1 VKWLFS
7 SILLLISVR
16 VEAQTFVAPSQEYAL
31 SFYMDSEGV
40 AADSAVSDLGVPS
53 RDSRSFRIRVHSKK
67 RAVYADSWGSRLIC
81 SVVSGSIRC
90 EERASFVDDAVG
102 VQCTISVLYLF
113 SGSRR
118 GGSWNALFREYMQ
131 CEDGWYRS
139 LEYSGR
145 ARVRAA
151 N

>member
-1 VKWLFS
+1 MKWLFG
-7 SILLLISVR
+7 SILFLLSVR

-31 SFYMDSEGV
+31 SYYMDSDGFELG
-40 AADSAVSDLGVPS
+40 SAVSELGVPS
-53 RDSRSFRIRVHSKK
+53 ADARSFRIKIASKK
-67 RAVYADSWGSRLIC
+67 RAVYSDSWGSRLIC

-90 EERASFVDDAVG
+90 EDRASFVDDVVG
-102 VQCTISVLYLF
+102 VQCTIAVLYVF
-113 SGSRR
+113 SGGRR
-118 GGSWNALFREYMQ
+118 GGAWNATFQENMQ